1 MSQHGTAA
9 YAATPDTPAVA
20 GHLVQAHPESRRL
33 PRIVLEREDIR
44 RFLDDTAHITTRSL
58 EYVPYSRFNATE
70 FVQRIWG
77 NALIQTLCGLIED
90 RHSGGFMLDISA
102 ATTND
107 EELIRFITALAHA
120 IGTPDNDV
128 LSGKFYARLPVKSQ
142 DVTPQSSNLFQPYR
156 TFGMHTDG
164 AASKNPTTDWL
175 VFGKTHER
183 HVRGGRNRL
192 LHLDD
197 WRDVRRFAE
206 APQGRKPFLIEL
218 PSANDPRQQQ
228 WGNNV
233 RSEPLN
239 RPIFFDWHGHLCA
252 RFADQFIFPKS
263 IEDAAY
269 LRSFVE
275 SIESDPK
282 VECMTIPVGAMMFL
296 NNNYWLHGREMFE
309 PHPELY
315 REIVRMRGMVHARP
329 HCAAIH
335 GAT

>member
-1 MSQHGTAA
+1 MSQHSSAAGTA
-9 YAATPDTPAVA
+9 TMNDTLPVA
-20 GHLVQAHPESRRL
+20 RHLVKSHPESRRL
-33 PRIVLEREDIR
+33 LRIVLEPDDVR
-44 RFLDDTAHITTRSL
+44 RFLEASSHITTRSL
-58 EYVPYSRFNATE
+58 EYVPYSRFTVTE
-70 FVQRIWG
+70 VAQGIWG
-77 NALIQTLCGLIED
+77 DEFIQTLHRLIED
-90 RHSGGFMLDISA
+90 RHSGGFLLDISA
-102 ATTND
+102 ASTND
-107 EELIRFITALAHA
+107 EELIRFITALAYA

-183 HVRGGRNRL
+183 HVKGGRNRL

-197 WRDVRRFAE
+197 WRDVRRFSE

-269 LRSFVE
+269 LRNFVE
-275 SIESDPK
+275 SVESDPK
-282 VECMTIPVGAMMFL
+282 VECVTIPVGSMFFL
-296 NNNYWLHGREMFE
+296 NNNYWLHGREVFE
-309 PHPELY
+309 PHPELF
-315 REIVRMRGMVHARP
+315 REIIRMRGVLNARQP
-329 HCAAIH
+329 
-335 GAT
+335 